1 MARSLIP
8 FMFDTGFPTAR
19 SFADPF
25 LQLHRDMNRLFD
37 DALRGL
43 ESNGGTGFP
52 GIGAPRMN
60 VSETDGEIEVEAE
73 LPGVAEQD
81 VRVELTD
88 DVLTIRGE
96 KKATHENKGTK
107 NVHMIERSFGSFSR
121 SIRLPYPVDPG
132 QVHAEFEQGVLT
144 VTLPKSATQEKVH
157 RIEIASGGHKMIGSA
172 SPHTSAV
179 ESGPPGASGGKPGS
193 GESAARKGIA
203 EGMDKAGGKAA

>member
-37 DALRGL
+37 DALRGV
-43 ESNGGTGFP
+43 ESAGGSGFP
-52 GIGAPRMN
+52 PMSAPRMN
-60 VSETDGEIEVEAE
+60 VSETDDEIEVEAE

-81 VRVELTD
+81 VRVELAD

-96 KKATHENKGTK
+96 KKAMHENK
-107 NVHMIERSFGSFSR
+107 NVHMVERSFGSFSR
-121 SIRLPYPVDPG
+121 SIRLPYPVNPE
-132 QVHAEFEQGVLT
+132 QVHAEFDHGVLT

-157 RIEIASGGHKMIGSA
+157 RIQVASGAGHKMVEGMSHAAEVPQTGTGGAPSRQGSESA
-172 SPHTSAV
+172 S
-179 ESGPPGASGGKPGS
+179 
-193 GESAARKGIA
+193 RKGVA
-203 EGMDKAGGKAA
+203 EGMEKAGGKAG

>member
-8 FMFDTGFPTAR
+8 FMFDAGFPTPR

-25 LQLHRDMNRLFD
+25 LQLHREMNRLFD

-43 ESNGGTGFP
+43 ESTGAGGFP
-52 GIGAPRMN
+52 AMGAPRMN
-60 VSETDGEIEVEAE
+60 ISETDGEIQVEAE

-81 VRVELTD
+81 VRVELAD
-88 DVLTIRGE
+88 DILTISGE
-96 KKATHENKGTK
+96 KKATNEHK
-107 NVHMIERSFGSFSR
+107 NAHMIERSFGSFSR
-121 SIRLPYPVDPG
+121 SVRLPYPVNPG
-132 QVHAEFEQGVLT
+132 QVRAEFENGVLT
-144 VTLPKSATQEKVH
+144 VTLPKSATQDKVH

-179 ESGPPGASGGKPGS
+179 ESGPPGGSPGKPGS
-193 GESAARKGIA
+193 EGAARKAVA